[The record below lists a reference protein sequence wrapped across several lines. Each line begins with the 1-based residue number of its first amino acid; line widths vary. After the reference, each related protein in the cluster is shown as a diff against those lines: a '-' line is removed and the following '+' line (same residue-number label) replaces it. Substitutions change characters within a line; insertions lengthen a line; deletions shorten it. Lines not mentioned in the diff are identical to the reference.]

1 MPSLAR
7 RETHLYYEQR
17 GEGEPLA
24 LLNGVLMTTASWG
37 PMLPPLA
44 ERFSVLL
51 HDFRGQLRSGWVES
65 DLSLD
70 DHVEDFRAL
79 LDHLG
84 IASCHLLG
92 TSYGGEVGILFAA
105 RHPER
110 VRSLAIVASVAHL
123 DPTLEAQVT
132 AWAEAARRGP
142 HDLFRTMLPDTY
154 SPGFRECNPAL
165 LAAAEERLAALPPEF
180 FASFAELVAAFRRL
194 DLRGEL
200 GNIRC
205 PSLVVAAE
213 LDTLKPPAYSQEIAA
228 GIAHARL
235 ALVRHAGH
243 AVVLERPDEVVR
255 LALDFLAEVD
265 AANAVPSSA

>member
-1 MPSLAR
+1 MPSLALR
-7 RETHLYYEQR
+7 DTHLHYEQR
-17 GEGEPLA
+17 GDGEPLA

-37 PMLPPLA
+37 PMLPSLA
-44 ERFSVLL
+44 ERHEVLL
-51 HDFRGQLRSGWVES
+51 HDFRGQLKSRWTTHR
-65 DLSLD
+65 LSLD

-105 RHPER
+105 RYPER

-123 DPTLEAQVT
+123 EPDLAAKTA
-132 AWAEAARRGP
+132 AWAEAAASGP
-142 HDLFRTMLPDTY
+142 RALFRTMLPDTY
-154 SPGFRECNPAL
+154 SPGFRELNPAM

-180 FASFAELVAAFRRL
+180 FASFAELVAAFHRL

-200 GNIRC
+200 GEIRC
-205 PSLVVAAE
+205 PTLVVAAE
-213 LDTLKPPAYSQEIAA
+213 LDTLKPPAYSREIAA
-228 GIAHARL
+228 GIAQARL
-235 ALVRHAGH
+235 AVVRHAGH

-255 LALDFLAEVD
+255 LLLDFLSKIDTTSV
-265 AANAVPSSA
+265 VSSSA